1 MEVRSL
7 AKVAACAIER
17 AATRDRPK
25 VSGGGGGANV
35 DRRGARSKFQKMI
48 SDFKDS

>member
-25 VSGGGGGANV
+25 VSGGGG
-35 DRRGARSKFQKMI
+35 REC
-48 SDFKDS
+48 

>member
-25 VSGGGGGANV
+25 VSGGGARMLIGA
-35 DRRGARSKFQKMI
+35 AREVNFRK
-48 SDFKDS
+48 